1 MEKNNSSSPNLSAA
15 YDAYGDF
22 SRNAYFT
29 LCYNALPSNLRLA
42 TPLKEGRENM
52 DAVISMID
60 FETYSL
66 KYVRRKWD
74 TKDASNADLANDYV
88 YEHLLKSESR
98 PLLVYVSL
106 AGDEIFIEFIYDVED
121 LEVEEW
127 VIATNHTIRS
137 RFGEELAPAFK
148 ILSRNSREFYTE
160 EVNTGNFLEL
170 EVESLYNDD
179 FMEMNEI
186 INHSIENKKT
196 GLILL
201 HGKPGTGKTSYIKH
215 LISKF
220 EDESFIFVQNE
231 FVKELLK
238 PEFISFMV
246 KHRSSILIIEDAEK
260 IIVSRESSEDS
271 VVSTILQL
279 TDGLFSDYLNI
290 KVICSFNS
298 KMDKIDTALL
308 RKGRMIA
315 NYEFKPLNKEK
326 ANRLTQSLGYKGT
339 DRDMTLAE
347 IFNLKE
353 KDFGQLKQ
361 KKIGFR

>member
-1 MEKNNSSSPNLSAA
+1 MEKINSSTPNLSDS

-22 SRNAYFT
+22 NRDAYFT
-29 LCYNALPSNLRLA
+29 ICYKAIPSNLNLR
-42 TPLKEGRENM
+42 TPLKERRENM
-52 DAVISMID
+52 EAVLSMID
-60 FETYSL
+60 FDTYSI
-66 KYVRRKWD
+66 KYVSKNWN
-74 TKDASNADLANDYV
+74 TKDARNADVAEDFAF
-88 YEHLLKSESR
+88 EHLLKSESK
-98 PLLVYVSL
+98 SL
-106 AGDEIFIEFIYDVED
+106 MIWISLNGDEIYIDFLYDIRDKEVED
-121 LEVEEW
+121 W
-127 VIATNHTIRS
+127 VIASNHSIRS
-137 RFGEELAPAFK
+137 RFGEMLAPSFK
-148 ILSRNSREFYTE
+148 ILSRNDRSFYTE
-160 EVNTGNFLEL
+160 EINTGNFEEL

-179 FMEMNEI
+179 FQEINAI
-186 INHSIENKKT
+186 INHSIENGKS

-220 EDESFIFVQNE
+220 EENSFIFVQNE

-238 PEFISFMV
+238 PEFISFLV
-246 KHRSSILIIEDAEK
+246 RHRSSILIIEDAEK
-260 IIVSRESSEDS
+260 IIMSRESSEDS

-326 ANRLTQSLGYKGT
+326 ANRLIQSLGYEGP

-353 KDFGQLKQ
+353 KDFRQLEQ
-361 KKIGFR
+361 KKIGFT